1 MKKPIFHTEIAYFLG
16 LMLLALG
23 TALMVY
29 GDFGMSMVLAPAY
42 ILHLFLSRFLPF
54 FSFGVAEYALQAVIL
69 LLLMLIMRKAK
80 LSYLLSFVATVFYGI
95 VLDAAVRLTGFLPD
109 NISLR
114 IVAYLAGGVVCCAAL
129 ALLFSS
135 YLPPA
140 AYELFSK
147 EVAAKTHRP
156 VHIIVNYYN
165 MGSLIISVLLSFILF
180 GELRGVGIG
189 TVICAFGYGFLIRK
203 FQLIYDKY
211 FCFTD
216 RFHLCKYF
224 ESRTQICKTL

>member
-69 LLLMLIMRKAK
+69 LLLMLIMRKVK

-109 NISLR
+109 NIYLR
-114 IVAYLAGGVVCCAAL
+114 IVAYLAGGVMER
-129 ALLFSS
+129 FSYQCDLCGDFFCVLWHMPEKNGS
-135 YLPPA
+135 YT
-140 AYELFSK
+140 S
-147 EVAAKTHRP
+147 T
-156 VHIIVNYYN
+156 
-165 MGSLIISVLLSFILF
+165 ISFVLN
-180 GELRGVGIG
+180 
-189 TVICAFGYGFLIRK
+189 IRN
-203 FQLIYDKY
+203 
-211 FCFTD
+211 
-216 RFHLCKYF
+216 
-224 ESRTQICKTL
+224 